1 MLTVS
6 EELLL
11 LLLDDESGRR
21 AGVTPKMLAFAF
33 SGAALMD
40 LSLENRIAT
49 DSDHLKLIDA
59 TPLDDDLLDPI
70 LADIAS
76 EEGTRST
83 GYWLDRMAHRGD
95 WIRKLAHKRLVDQG
109 ILESGRRLA
118 GETGAVSD
126 KSACPHLEGSP
137 ANEDV
142 QLRLFRVLLTDEMP
156 SSRDTATI
164 SLATVC
170 GVLDGTLAASR
181 QRRLPSGSR
190 PSPTSAILKS
200 LISRADPRSLR
211 KRMQLVARMNFIGRA
226 VKSAIGV
233 SNKKLP
239 PVSAVPG
246 QTRGRKIPR
255 APGLPIVGN
264 AISLSGDFLAFLVRQ
279 HLRLGPV
286 FQVRA
291 FHRKMTVL
299 AGIEANQF
307 VTQYGKNLLRSQEF
321 WRRFDRELG
330 AGRSIISMDGSEH
343 VRSRRAQRAGYSR
356 QAAEQCMDEVLAIV
370 RRRIKEWPLDRP
382 LPAWQAIAPIV
393 TEQLGVVAASM
404 SPRKYL
410 NELHLYVQSLLMSR
424 VIGSRPGWVMKLP
437 KVRRARKR
445 IDDLFLNVLSS
456 HQPWKRR
463 SKRRDLIDDLLDLHE
478 SDPQFLPETDLR
490 VSLLGPFVAGLD
502 TVSGVCQFMLYALFK
517 NPEVLDRMRAESDEL
532 FAGGDPTPEDVRR
545 LDVTPRVVKETMRM
559 YPVAPVMIRD
569 VINSFEFAG
578 YRIPAGDTVLVAT
591 TVPHFLPEIFPDPD
605 VFDIDRYAP
614 GRNEHRQQGAFN
626 PFGIGPHRC
635 LGAMFAEWQVAVTMA
650 AIVHH
655 TSLEMHPENYSLKI
669 RSKPNPA
676 PDSRFGFRLIEMRD
690 ASNRNTASGTIS
702 ASEFFGG

>member
-11 LLLDDESGRR
+11 LLLHEESGKH

-40 LSLENRIAT
+40 LSLKNRIST
-49 DSDHLKLIDA
+49 DTDHLKLIDA
-59 TPLDDDLLDPI
+59 TPLGDDLLDPI

-76 EEGTRST
+76 EEETHST
-83 GYWLDRMAHRGD
+83 SYWLDRTAHRGD
-95 WIRKLAHKRLVDQG
+95 SIRELAHKRLVAQG
-109 ILESGRRLA
+109 ILEGGRTFTVESSVNSRESGRPCS
-118 GETGAVSD
+118 ES
-126 KSACPHLEGSP
+126 SP
-137 ANEDV
+137 ENEDV
-142 QLRLFRVLLTDEMP
+142 QLRLFRVLLADEMP
-156 SSRDTATI
+156 SSRDAATL
-164 SLATVC
+164 SLASVC
-170 GVLDGTLAASR
+170 GVLDKTLAEFR
-181 QRRLPSGSR
+181 TRRLQGDSR
-190 PSPTSAILKS
+190 LSPTSAILKS
-200 LISRADPRSLR
+200 IISRADPSSLR
-211 KRMQLVARMNFIGRA
+211 KRMELVARMNFIGRA

-239 PVSAVPG
+239 PVSVVPG
-246 QTRGRKIPR
+246 HARRRKIPR
-255 APGLPIVGN
+255 APGVPIVGN
-264 AISLSGDFLAFLVRQ
+264 AIDLSGDFLAFLVRQ

-286 FQVRA
+286 FQVSA
-291 FHRKMTVL
+291 FHRKMIVL

-307 VTQYGKNLLRSQEF
+307 VTRFGKNLLRSQEF

-330 AGRSIISMDGSEH
+330 AGRSVISMDGSEH

-356 QAAEQCMDEVLAIV
+356 QAAEQCIDEVLAIV
-370 RRRIKEWPLDRP
+370 RRRIKEWPLDQP
-382 LPAWQAIAPIV
+382 LSAWQAIAPIV
-393 TEQLGVVAASM
+393 TEQLGVVVASM

-424 VIGSRPGWVMKLP
+424 VVGSRPGWVMNLP

-445 IDDLFLNVLSS
+445 IDELFVNVLSS

-463 SKRRDLIDDLLDLHE
+463 NKRRDLIDDLLDLHE

-517 NPEVLDRMRAESDEL
+517 NPEVLERMRAESDEL
-532 FAGGDPTPEDVRR
+532 FAGGDPTPEDIRR
-545 LDVTPRVVKETMRM
+545 LDITPRVVKETMRM
-559 YPVAPVMIRD
+559 YPVAPVIIREA
-569 VINSFEFAG
+569 INSFEFAG
-578 YRIPAGDTVLVAT
+578 YRISAGDTVLVAM
-591 TVPHFLPEIFPDPD
+591 TVPHFLPEIFPNPD
-605 VFDIDRYAP
+605 AFDIDRYLP
-614 GRNEHRQQGAFN
+614 ERNEHRQQGAFN

-655 TSLEMHPENYSLKI
+655 TSLAMHPENYSLKI

-676 PDSRFGFRLIEMRD
+676 PDSRFGFRVIER
-690 ASNRNTASGTIS
+690 R
-702 ASEFFGG
+702 